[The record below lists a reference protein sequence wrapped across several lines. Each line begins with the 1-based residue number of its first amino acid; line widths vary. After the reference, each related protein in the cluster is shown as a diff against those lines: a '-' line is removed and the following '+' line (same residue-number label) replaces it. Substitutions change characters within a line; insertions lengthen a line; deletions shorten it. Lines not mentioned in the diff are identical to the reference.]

1 MFQAFIKGDCA
12 NEALQTTIKYKIV
25 IDKGAEH
32 SFFFV
37 KIIKKEIDE
46 VSNLKFDE
54 NLTLL
59 QAAKSLKNMHPYV
72 SRLLIIRSSVWVST
86 STAERFFSQLN
97 LIENYLRTKMMQERL
112 SNIAIILMNGS
123 IQVNVDD
130 VIDEFV
136 KNDRKVYFE

>member
-1 MFQAFIKGDCA
+1 M
-12 NEALQTTIKYKIV
+12 
-25 IDKGAEH
+25 
-32 SFFFV
+32 
-37 KIIKKEIDE
+37 
-46 VSNLKFDE
+46 KFDE